1 MAHDQQALE
10 LAARSCTR
18 RRGLVTALDHERTLS
33 TNHEEE
39 ELACIYKI
47 PVPLQRDLPISC
59 NILWP
64 FYARRADSLARLWLD
79 AGHSLICRRS
89 LLCETDLEELCRN
102 VGALS
107 RHSESEAF
115 TDDDKPLEREDG
127 LLLLRL
133 AVDFVLN

>member
-33 TNHEEE
+33 TNHE
-39 ELACIYKI
+39 
-47 PVPLQRDLPISC
+47 
-59 NILWP
+59 
-64 FYARRADSLARLWLD
+64 
-79 AGHSLICRRS
+79 ICRRS